1 MSDKFND
8 NKDFVFIKEQIRPRK
23 RKFINKFLFPFLTM
37 IFMAVVF
44 GLVAAVTF
52 CIAEP
57 RLYKLLHKEEANSSK
72 NLVQATTQVPYKN
85 NGETEDPADEPDDND
100 DNQKPGSVR
109 QDEDENNNQ
118 TGDTKEVSGQGEN
131 EPKDEPQPVMVET
144 VDADIEDYIAI
155 YNDLKR
161 LSYETSKSI
170 LKVTSIIQG
179 KDWFGN
185 PIEKTINTTGVVVEN
200 NGSQLKLLV
209 SLDRVKDAS
218 SIKIMIN
225 DISSADAVL
234 LDYETELNLAVI
246 AVNIDDI
253 PIKAYD
259 NITVASF
266 GESYSLMAGS
276 PIIALGNPNG
286 YTSSIDIGIITSKGS
301 SVSITD
307 NELDLFHTNMSFN
320 SESDGVIVNLEGE
333 IIGIITR
340 TLKKGLNKELSTVIG
355 ISKIKPYIDRMLSQ
369 TSRIYC
375 GVIAENLP
383 QAAKTEYNVT
393 NGVYVYEVIKD
404 SPAFTAGLM
413 SGDIILAVDERN
425 IFNMNGFYST
435 ISEYEPGTEVTFK
448 IKRTSGSTDKELEL
462 KVILAEKRK

>member
-1 MSDKFND
+1 MSDKFNE

-23 RKFINKFLFPFLTM
+23 RRFVNKFLLPFLTM
-37 IFMAVVF
+37 VFMAVVF

-57 RLYKLLHKEEANSSK
+57 RLYKLLHKEELNTNK
-72 NLVQATTQVPYKN
+72 NTVQATTKIPYKN
-85 NGETEDPADEPDDND
+85 NGEIEDTNDESDDND
-100 DNQKPGSVR
+100 KQKPGNIR
-109 QDEDENNNQ
+109 EDEDDNKNQ
-118 TGDTKEVSGQGEN
+118 TEDTNKVPVQEES
-131 EPKDEPQPVMVET
+131 EPKEELQPLMVET
-144 VDADIEDYIAI
+144 FDADIKDYIAI

-161 LSYETSKSI
+161 LSYETAKSI
-170 LKVTSIIQG
+170 LTVSSIIQG

-185 PIEKTINTTGVVVEN
+185 PIEKMINTTGVVVEN
-200 NGSQLKLLV
+200 DGSRLKLLV

-225 DISSADAVL
+225 ELSYVDADL

-246 AVNIDDI
+246 AVNIADI
-253 PIKAYD
+253 PVKAYE

-266 GESYSLMAGS
+266 GESYSLTTGS

-301 SVSITD
+301 TISITD
-307 NELDLFHTNMSFN
+307 NELDLFLTNMSFN
-320 SESDGVIVNLEGE
+320 NESDGVIVNLEGE
-333 IIGIITR
+333 IIGLITR

-369 TSRIYC
+369 TSRVYC

-383 QAAKTEYNVT
+383 QTVKKEYDVT

-413 SGDIILAVDERN
+413 SGDIILAIGERT
-425 IFNMNGFYST
+425 IFNMNSFYSA
-435 ISEYEPGTEVTFK
+435 ISEYEPGTEVTFI
-448 IKRTSGSTDKELEL
+448 IKRTSGSEDKELEL
-462 KVILAEKRK
+462 KVILAEKQK